1 MKKQKI
7 IIAVLLFAFLILSNI
22 WCSYN
27 LLKVNTYTYTTD
39 KVNQPIKAVVIADLH
54 DHSFGKDNERLL
66 HKIKEL
72 NPDIVLMTGDF
83 VNGNSQ
89 NANKT
94 YTIVKELVK
103 DYPVYYSLGNHEID
117 YMNYHHDTEQELLK
131 NVSDLGATVLEK
143 EFVDITVKNNQLRIG
158 GMYDYAFGL
167 DDFNTAESAPK
178 EIKNFLYEFEDTDA
192 LKIMLAHRPDSF
204 IFGDASSYW
213 DIDLVISGHNHGGQ
227 FVVPFLGGLYGG
239 DQGYFP
245 KYIHGLYPK
254 DKMHI
259 FITSG
264 LGSHIQKLPRFNN
277 IPEIA
282 LIQIEPSVK
291 GQ

>member
-1 MKKQKI
+1 MKRKTI
-7 IIAVLLFAFLILSNI
+7 LILVLLVVVFIFADV

-27 LLKVNTYTYTTD
+27 LLKVNSFTYHTD
-39 KVNQPIKAVVIADLH
+39 KVNKPINAVVIADLH
-54 DHSFGKDNERLL
+54 DHSFGKDNERLIS
-66 HKIKEL
+66 KIKEI
-72 NPDIVLMTGDF
+72 NPDFVLMAGDF

-89 NANKT
+89 DASKT
-94 YTIVKELVK
+94 YTIVEELVK

-117 YMNYHHDTEQELLK
+117 YMNYHHDTNQELLK
-131 NVSDLGATVLEK
+131 KVRELGATVLDK
-143 EFVDITVKNNQLRIG
+143 DYVDINVNGNDLRIG
-158 GMYDYAFGL
+158 GMYDYAFGF
-167 DDFNTAESAPK
+167 DDFNSAESASP
-178 EIKNFLYEFEDTDA
+178 EIKQFLHEFEDSDA

-227 FVVPFLGGLYGG
+227 FVIPFLGGLYGG
-239 DQGYFP
+239 DQGFFP
-245 KYIHGLYPK
+245 EYVHGLYKK